1 MKYLTLGIAAL
12 FPALAPAAAGA
23 ADGNPTDPRPAVLAT
38 GALTTSAQPDAD
50 DWVCR
55 EADNICGLR
64 DKRTLS
70 SPAKVDWDT
79 LLGETPEME
88 EMDRKGIDPNSA
100 RGIELRQKA
109 VDRLTTACEEARDA
123 AGHCSVWKSIRH
135 KDGRDIA
142 DLTED
147 VRGRL

>member
-1 MKYLTLGIAAL
+1 MKYLKLACAAL
-12 FPALAPAAAGA
+12 VVAFAPAAAGA
-23 ADGNPTDPRPAVLAT
+23 ADGTPTVHTPLAN
-38 GALTTSAQPDAD
+38 SVVPDAD

-55 EADNICGLR
+55 EEDNICGLR

-109 VDRLTTACEEARDA
+109 VERLTAACEAARDA